1 MANSI
6 EVICKSGVFRRA
18 GREFSAT
25 PTVIALGEL
34 SKEQLKALQEE
45 PRLIVREV
53 DMKSADAKQP
63 GKKDA

>member
-1 MANSI
+1 MANHI
-6 EVICKSGVFRRA
+6 EVISKSGAFRRA

-25 PTVIALGEL
+25 PTVIALGDL
-34 SKEQLKALQEE
+34 SKEQLQLLQDE

-53 DMKSADAKQP
+53 DVKAEPAKLS

>member
-25 PTVIALGEL
+25 PTVVALGDL
-34 SKEQLKALQEE
+34 SKEQLQSLQNE

-53 DMKSADAKQP
+53 DANSTDAKQP
-63 GKKDA
+63 GKKG